1 MLSTG
6 LLDPLRTANSEP
18 DLVELQNCTPGTS
31 KQVGGAQVSV

>member
-6 LLDPLRTANSEP
+6 LLDLLRTAKSEP